1 MLLTYMF
8 ISSSGTVPFL
18 SELLGC
24 ILDKASGMYRFFS
37 RHMVHSFKWK
47 RIRRLLNCSIL
58 GVTSSSV
65 HVVRRATR
73 GLWSVSAMID
83 FPTK

>member
-24 ILDKASGMYRFFS
+24 ILDKASGMYWFFS

-47 RIRRLLNCSIL
+47 RIRRLLNCL
-58 GVTSSSV
+58 GGTSSSV

-83 FPTK
+83 FSTK